1 MVYMYVPPCTQ
12 VVSYGR
18 LLKKS
23 QVHES
28 TPEVN
33 YDLSKLRAAEEKMWG
48 LQQVHSRNQGKYCK
62 GPVHLMSM

>member
-1 MVYMYVPPCTQ
+1 MYVPPCTQ

-28 TPEVN
+28 SLEVN
-33 YDLSKLRAAEEKMWG
+33 YDLSKLRAAY
-48 LQQVHSRNQGKYCK
+48 NKYTPEIK
-62 GPVHLMSM
+62 ANIAKVLYT

>member
-1 MVYMYVPPCTQ
+1 MVYMYVPPCMQ

-28 TPEVN
+28 SLEVN

-48 LQQVHSRNQGKYCK
+48 LQ
-62 GPVHLMSM
+62 